1 MIYFFFLFS
10 MRTFSIP
17 DAVDRVRSGWI
28 AFDRSTGYVA
38 ELRTVVVVVAGGIF
52 IICMFD
58 DKY

>member
-1 MIYFFFLFS
+1 